1 MWAFKNL
8 RKKQPIFAR
17 HKCDMKPTAN
27 YRADLVEED
36 DRSHELRS
44 SRRPERDTFIDD
56 LREQPSSAGLS
67 SDAVENPDQQ
77 AEGVFGH
84 LEEIPSDLERYVHL
98 IRLCDRNE
106 KLFYK
111 VLMSSRLRFLLSSQC
126 RRNLL
131 EIWFHLQSTHA
142 LYPEET

>member
-1 MWAFKNL
+1 M
-8 RKKQPIFAR
+8 IAR

-27 YRADLVEED
+27 DRAALVEED
-36 DRSHELRS
+36 ARFDELRS
-44 SRRPERDTFIDD
+44 SRRPERDAFVDD
-56 LREQPSSAGLS
+56 LREQPSSAGLP

-77 AEGVFGH
+77 IEGVFGH
-84 LEEIPSDLERYVHL
+84 LGEIPSDLERYVLL

-111 VLMSSRLRFLLSSQC
+111 VLMSSRLRFLLSLQC

-131 EIWFHLQSTHA
+131 EIWLHLQSTRA